1 MVVKWQNQSATVML
15 FSVSGSL
22 WWEGAPLAPVCLG
35 ADSQWPYFLVRN
47 QSNTQVSG
55 SYQRLLCL
63 PGAQNPGKCRENG
76 VTSADCSRSLPG
88 QVKAVSQG

>member
-47 QSNTQVSG
+47 QSNTQGSQAATSVS
-55 SYQRLLCL
+55 SVSLEPRI
-63 PGAQNPGKCRENG
+63 PGNGGKM
-76 VTSADCSRSLPG
+76 V
-88 QVKAVSQG
+88 